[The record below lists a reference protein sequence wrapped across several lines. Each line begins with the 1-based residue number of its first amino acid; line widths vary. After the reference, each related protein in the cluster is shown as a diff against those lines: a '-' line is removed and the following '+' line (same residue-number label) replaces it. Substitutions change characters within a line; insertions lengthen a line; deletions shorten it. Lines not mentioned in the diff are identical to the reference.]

1 VQAVLVDQPTRAAE
15 EWAGQAVETRLLWT
29 DRHIDDNNAH
39 SMTDKSI
46 VPHGYAEQRLRA
58 LSYRYAAATRTIVAS
73 LAALFAV
80 PVAAPAEKVVTA
92 ILAGILLVW
101 QYPYLTRMGSGNPRA
116 WVLGTDLALVALVGL
131 TQQWTVPD
139 VYLADGL
146 GWVSVVVSMTVVA
159 IQWYLNLLLAIPAT
173 VLLAAAYGVGAA
185 LAVPDA
191 PGAAVAIAVWM
202 LAEGALSRVLY
213 LLVRQGA
220 RRADDISAR
229 TETSRRQAE
238 VARALR
244 DDEAEHV
251 AVLHDT
257 VANTL
262 LMVGEGVFAARDD
275 WLSRRAG
282 MDLETIGTAIDL
294 PSTAES
300 VALDDLLAQVCRQA
314 AVRVAF
320 ETDPLAV
327 PGPVATAFCGAV
339 REALGNVAK
348 HAGVGAATVR
358 AIRTG
363 RTVTVEVTD
372 AGRGFDM
379 ESPSRKGFGL
389 SGSIEQRMDRIH
401 GSATVTSAPDAGTTV
416 RLMWTL
422 VELPPEQPSTG
433 GAERFLRGI
442 RVATLLIAGA
452 VLVGMNTPMLL
463 THLGQYTSAPLEIAC
478 FAALA
483 LVVVV
488 TAVPIVANR
497 PIGVLRYPLLGVVLL
512 ASVVATADIP
522 APYQMTAAHW
532 SYGTI
537 GWFTTMLLFDRGL
550 RTQIVVLGVHVGAT
564 LVQFALAE
572 QFDAA
577 TLLRTVNVSIP
588 ILGFQLALGACGHT
602 LVVLAQHAADDSA
615 RAARVITAHETAER
629 LYQHRQGR
637 YAELMPTI
645 TPILTGLA
653 DGDLD
658 PGDREV
664 RHRCAVAAA
673 VIRRLLAERTD
684 HDDPLVE
691 ELRAVM
697 DVALRKGVV
706 VDLLLS
712 GQRPSIPVQVR
723 RALTEPALTVL
734 ALAESTARLTI
745 DADETAVT
753 VSVVA
758 DASPVDLPANGH
770 PIETTVLPLDERI
783 WVESRWTM

>member
-1 VQAVLVDQPTRAAE
+1 MNGSSQPCQQRAAAADE
-15 EWAGQAVETRLLWT
+15 
-29 DRHIDDNNAH
+29 
-39 SMTDKSI
+39 SI
-46 VPHGYAEQRLRA
+46 VPLGYAEQRLRA
-58 LSYRYAAATRTIVAS
+58 LGYRYVGATRAIVAI

-80 PVAAPAEKVVTA
+80 PVAPPTEKVVTA
-92 ILAGILLVW
+92 VLAGILLVW
-101 QYPYLTRMGSGNPRA
+101 QYPYLTRMRSGDPRG
-116 WVLGTDLALVALVGL
+116 WVFGVDLALVALVGL
-131 TQQWTVPD
+131 TQQWTVSD
-139 VYLADGL
+139 AYLADGI
-146 GWVSVVVSMTVVA
+146 GWASVVVSMTVIA
-159 IQWYLNLLLAIPAT
+159 IQWHLDLFLAVPAT
-173 VLLAAAYGVGAA
+173 VLLSAAYGVGAA
-185 LAVPDA
+185 LAVPDS
-191 PGAAVAIAVWM
+191 PGGATAIAVWM
-202 LAEGALSRVLY
+202 LAEGALSRGLY
-213 LLVRQGA
+213 LLVRHGA

-229 TETSRRQAE
+229 TEASRRQAE
-238 VARALR
+238 VASALR

-282 MDLETIGTAIDL
+282 TDLETIGTASAL

-300 VALDDLLAQVCRQA
+300 VALDELLAQVCRQA
-314 AVRVAF
+314 AVRVAV
-320 ETDPLAV
+320 ETAPLAV

-358 AIRTG
+358 ATRTG
-363 RTVTVEVTD
+363 PTVTVEVTD
-372 AGRGFDM
+372 AGRGFDVG
-379 ESPSRKGFGL
+379 SASRKGFGL

-401 GSATVTSAPDAGTTV
+401 GSATVSSAPDAGTTV
-416 RLMWTL
+416 RLVWTL
-422 VELPPEQPSTG
+422 TELPPERPSPV

-452 VLVGMNTPMLL
+452 VLVGMNTPMLV
-463 THLGQYTSAPLEIAC
+463 THLDDYTSAPLQIAC
-478 FAALA
+478 FVTLA

-488 TAVPIVANR
+488 AAVPIVANR
-497 PIGVLRYPLLGVVLL
+497 PIGVPRYPLLGLVLL

-522 APYQMTAAHW
+522 APHLMTATHW

-550 RTQIVVLGVHVGAT
+550 RTQVVVLGVHLGTT
-564 LVQFALAE
+564 LVQFALAD
-572 QFDAA
+572 QFDAD
-577 TLLRTVNVSIP
+577 TLLRMVNVSIP
-588 ILGFQLALGACGHT
+588 ILGFQLAVGACGHT
-602 LVVLAQHAADDSA
+602 LVVLAAQAADDSA

-653 DGDLD
+653 DGRLD

-712 GQRPSIPVQVR
+712 GQRPSIPVRIR

-758 DASPVDLPANGH
+758 DASPVDLPAYGH

>member
-1 VQAVLVDQPTRAAE
+1 
-15 EWAGQAVETRLLWT
+15 
-29 DRHIDDNNAH
+29 
-39 SMTDKSI
+39 MTDKSI
-46 VPHGYAEQRLRA
+46 VPNGYAEQRLRA
-58 LSYRYAAATRTIVAS
+58 LSYRYAGATRAIVVI

-80 PVAAPAEKVVTA
+80 PVATPAEKVVTA

-101 QYPYLTRMGSGNPRA
+101 QYPYLTRMRSGNPRA
-116 WVLGTDLALVALVGL
+116 WVLGIDLALVALVGL

-139 VYLADGL
+139 AYLVDGL
-146 GWVSVVVSMTVVA
+146 GWVSVVASMTVVA
-159 IQWYLNLLLAIPAT
+159 IQWYLSLSLAIPAT

-191 PGAAVAIAVWM
+191 PGAAVAIAAWM

-282 MDLETIGTAIDL
+282 TDLETIGTASDL

-300 VALDDLLAQVCRQA
+300 VALNELLAQVCRQA

-358 AIRTG
+358 ATRAG

-379 ESPSRKGFGL
+379 ESLSRKGFGL

-401 GSATVTSAPDAGTTV
+401 GSATVSSAPDVGTTV

-422 VELPPEQPSTG
+422 AELPPERPSTV
-433 GAERFLRGI
+433 GAEGFLRGI

-550 RTQIVVLGVHVGAT
+550 RTQIVFLGVHVGAT

-645 TPILTGLA
+645 TPILNGLA
-653 DGDLD
+653 DGHLD
-658 PGDREV
+658 PGDKEV

-770 PIETTVLPLDERI
+770 PIEMTVLPLDERI

>member
-1 VQAVLVDQPTRAAE
+1 
-15 EWAGQAVETRLLWT
+15 
-29 DRHIDDNNAH
+29 
-39 SMTDKSI
+39 MTDMPI

-58 LSYRYAAATRTIVAS
+58 LSYRYVGVTRAIVVA

-80 PVAAPAEKVVTA
+80 PVASPAGKVVTA

-101 QYPYLTRMGSGNPRA
+101 QYPYLTRMRSGNPQA
-116 WVLGTDLALVALVGL
+116 WVIGIDLALVALVSL

-139 VYLADGL
+139 AYLADGI
-146 GWVSVVVSMTVVA
+146 GWVSIVVSISVVA
-159 IQWYLNLLLAIPAT
+159 LQWYLSLWLAVPVT
-173 VLLAAAYGVGAA
+173 VLLSVAYGAGAA
-185 LAVPDA
+185 LAVPDE
-191 PGAAVAIAVWM
+191 PGAAVAIAAWM

-229 TETSRRQAE
+229 TEASRRQAE

-282 MDLETIGTAIDL
+282 TDLETIGTPSDL

-300 VALDDLLAQVCRQA
+300 VALDELLAQVCGQA
-314 AVRVAF
+314 AVRVDV
-320 ETDPLAV
+320 ETVPLAV

-348 HAGVGAATVR
+348 HAGVDTATVR
-358 AIRTG
+358 ATRTG

-372 AGRGFDM
+372 AGRGFDTR
-379 ESPSRKGFGL
+379 SSSRRGFGL
-389 SGSIEQRMDRIH
+389 SGSIEERMDRIH
-401 GSATVTSAPDAGTTV
+401 GSATVSSTPGAGTTV

-422 VELPPEQPSTG
+422 AELPPESPSTV

-442 RVATLLIAGA
+442 RVATVLIAGA

-463 THLGQYTSAPLEIAC
+463 THLDQYTSAPLEIAC

-483 LVVVV
+483 LVVLV
-488 TAVPIVANR
+488 TAVPIAANR
-497 PIGVLRYPLLGVVLL
+497 PIGVLRYPLLGLVLL
-512 ASVVATADIP
+512 ASVVAAADVP
-522 APYQMTAAHW
+522 APYQMTAAQW
-532 SYGTI
+532 SYGTV
-537 GWFTTMLLFDRGL
+537 GWFVVMLLFDRGL
-550 RTQIVVLGVHVGAT
+550 RPVVVFLGVHVGAT

-572 QFDAA
+572 QFDSA
-577 TLLRTVNVSIP
+577 TLLRTLNVSIP

-602 LVVLAQHAADDSA
+602 LTVLAQSAEEDSA

-653 DGDLD
+653 DGQLD

-712 GQRPSIPVQVR
+712 GQRPSIPVHVR